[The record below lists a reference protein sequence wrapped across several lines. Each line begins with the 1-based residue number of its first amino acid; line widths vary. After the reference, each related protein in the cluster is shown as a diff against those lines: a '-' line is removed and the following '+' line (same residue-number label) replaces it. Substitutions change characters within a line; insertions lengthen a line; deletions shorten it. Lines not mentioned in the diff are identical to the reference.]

1 MKTFIF
7 KVKSNGAVYTA
18 SIYRVKNNIPEI
30 IGSLKYNSGS
40 YRGHVHEVFGWLVE
54 NKHIP
59 AKYYGL
65 SVEPGRGHGYYCK
78 NVEEKGIQI
87 IEL

>member
-1 MKTFIF
+1 MKTYIF
-7 KVKSNGAVYTA
+7 KIESKGAIYTT
-18 SIYRVKNNIPEI
+18 SIYRVKNNIPEL
-30 IGSLKYNSGS
+30 IGSLKYRSGS
-40 YRGHVHEVFGWLVE
+40 YRGHIHEVFGWLVK

-65 SVEPGRGHGYYCK
+65 SVEPHRGLGYYCK
-78 NVEEKGIQI
+78 KVKEKGIQI

>member
-1 MKTFIF
+1 MKTYIF
-7 KVKSNGAVYTA
+7 KIESKGAIYTT
-18 SIYRVKNNIPEI
+18 SIYRVKNNIPEL
-30 IGSLKYNSGS
+30 IGSLKYSSGS
-40 YRGHVHEVFGWLVE
+40 YRGHIHEVFGWLVE

-65 SVEPGRGHGYYCK
+65 SVEPCRGLGYYCK
-78 NVEEKGIQI
+78 KVKEKGIQI